1 MRISLTFRNTE
12 GEDWQKEY
20 VDERLNKIKKYID
33 RPMDVHAI
41 LSVEKFRNVV
51 EVNMIA
57 DGLNINAKEEAKD
70 MRLAID
76 NAIDKIE
83 RQLKKHK
90 EKIRGHKT
98 NMTRAEGITAIS
110 GEMGESG
117 EEQETKLVETRKVV
131 LKPMSLDDAVMEM
144 DVSKQRFIIYRDS
157 SSENVSLIY
166 RRDDGNYTLI
176 ETSH

>member
-1 MRISLTFRNTE
+1 MKISLTFRNTE
-12 GEDWQKEY
+12 GESWQKEY
-20 VDERLNKIKKYID
+20 VDERLNKLKKYID
-33 RPMDVHAI
+33 RPVDTHVI
-41 LSVEKFRNVV
+41 LSVEKFRNVA

-70 MRLAID
+70 MHLAID
-76 NAIDKIE
+76 NAIEKIE

-90 EKIRGHKT
+90 EKMRGHKT
-98 NMTRAEGITAIS
+98 NLTRAEGMTGMSELSEDI
-110 GEMGESG
+110 
-117 EEQETKLVETRKVV
+117 EEGPETKLVETRKVV

-176 ETSH
+176 ETNS

>member
-1 MRISLTFRNTE
+1 MKISLTFRNTE
-12 GEDWQKEY
+12 GEGWQKEY
-20 VDERLNKIKKYID
+20 VDERLNKMNKYID
-33 RPMDVHAI
+33 RPVDTHVI
-41 LSVEKFRNVV
+41 LSVEKFRNVA

-70 MRLAID
+70 MHLAID
-76 NAIDKIE
+76 NAIEKIE

-90 EKIRGHKT
+90 EKMRGHKT
-98 NMTRAEGITAIS
+98 NLTRAEGITAIGAMS
-110 GEMGESG
+110 EEM
-117 EEQETKLVETRKVV
+117 EEEPENKLVETRKVV

-166 RRDDGNYTLI
+166 RRDDGHYTLI
-176 ETSH
+176 QTNS

>member
-1 MRISLTFRNTE
+1 MKISLTFRNTE
-12 GEDWQKEY
+12 GESWQKEY
-20 VDERLNKIKKYID
+20 VDERLNKLKKYID
-33 RPMDVHAI
+33 RPVDMHVI
-41 LSVEKFRNVV
+41 LSVEKFRNVA

-70 MRLAID
+70 MHLAID
-76 NAIDKIE
+76 NAIEKIE

-90 EKIRGHKT
+90 EKMRGHKT
-98 NMTRAEGITAIS
+98 NLTRAEGITGMS
-110 GEMGESG
+110 EMS
-117 EEQETKLVETRKVV
+117 EEMEEGPETKLVETRKVV

-176 ETSH
+176 ETNS

>member
-12 GEDWQKEY
+12 GENWQKEY